1 MSSTK
6 IGVGSDAA
14 AGREIRAVTVAAMS
28 RHGSIRFGTDSSR
41 ISSGIRLPRE
51 GDVLS
56 IDPSTVRGDSAFG
69 SPPSQTVASACTTLT
84 SAKQSAP
91 TKAFSNRL
99 TMRRM
104 HHRTELRSCA
114 WFRPMGQSDFVEPP
128 TASESRRLTSGSER
142 GGTSLALAQNPS
154 SRSGMSLVSMSLSPN
169 CESCS
174 GVSGFSYRLLMVSL
188 PVGQHRCNAR
198 LLD

>member
-84 SAKQSAP
+84 SAKQTAP
-91 TKAFSNRL
+91 AKSFGIRL

-104 HHRTELRSCA
+104 HHRTDLGHACRFGPRVSPTSWNPDLFRVAQAGIGCCA
-114 WFRPMGQSDFVEPP
+114 RRDQPGIGPEPVVQLGNVAGVDVFIAQLCKLFRRQRFFVSPFHCAYFSD
-128 TASESRRLTSGSER
+128 
-142 GGTSLALAQNPS
+142 
-154 SRSGMSLVSMSLSPN
+154 
-169 CESCS
+169 
-174 GVSGFSYRLLMVSL
+174 
-188 PVGQHRCNAR
+188 
-198 LLD
+198 